1 MSESSNNI
9 LDVDLADFDREVIE
23 ASHEGAVL
31 VDFWADWCPP
41 CLALAPVLSRVVDE
55 YEGQVRLAKVEVD
68 EGDNMKLA
76 GRYQARGFPT
86 VLMFVDGEVV
96 GRFTSAKPAGFIREF
111 IDERLPA

>member
-1 MSESSNNI
+1 MSESGTNI
-9 LDVDLADFDREVIE
+9 FDVDLDDFERDVVQ
-23 ASHEGAVL
+23 ASGEGPVL

-41 CLALAPVLSRVVDE
+41 CLALAPVLYRVIDE
-55 YEGQVRLAKVEVD
+55 YEGEVKLAKVEVD

-76 GRYQARGFPT
+76 GRYQVRGFPT

-96 GRFTSAKPAGFIREF
+96 GRFDSARPAGFIRQF